1 MAGTRRQE
9 ISRPLVLGL
18 TGPNAAGKGEVAAML
33 RDHGFAVHS
42 LSDVVREEAAARGLP
57 PERGPLIEVGNDLRR
72 QLGPGALAERIVP
85 RLGGRDVVD
94 SIRNPAEV
102 AVLRRVAGFVLARV
116 TASVATRFERSVA
129 RARPGDP
136 GTLEAFRAREAQ
148 ENATDPA
155 GQQLD
160 RTAALADVV
169 LENDGD
175 LTALRAAVDRLLAE
189 CGEPRVL

>member
-1 MAGTRRQE
+1 
-9 ISRPLVLGL
+9 
-18 TGPNAAGKGEVAAML
+18 ML
-33 RDHGFAVHS
+33 RDLGFAVHS

-57 PERGPLIEVGNDLRR
+57 PERGHLIEVGNDLRR
-72 QLGPGALAERIVP
+72 RLGPGALAERIVP
-85 RLGGRDVVD
+85 RLDGHDVVD

-102 AVLRRVAGFVLARV
+102 EVLRRVPGFVLVRV
-116 TASVATRFERSVA
+116 TASVSTRFRRSLA

-136 GTLEAFRAREAQ
+136 ETPEAFRLREEQ

-160 RTAALADVV
+160 RTAAMADIV
-169 LENDGD
+169 LDNDGD
-175 LTALRAAVDRLLAE
+175 LAALRGSVERLLAE